1 MVECLAHTSIVFR
14 ISWRSSKKLLLGVGT
29 SARPFFCFR
38 REFRGVLFCCAESIP
53 TQSTH
58 PFLSSLF
65 FPFGDTFHDPISA
78 FLSNICH
85 IMTQQ
90 AAASLNLTISS
101 SSSSESG
108 NPECNLFDDFG
119 VAVQILMGTL
129 AFGSLLIKRTN
140 EFPQRP
146 WKIWMFDTTKQGLGA
161 CFSHFLNTTLG
172 ILFGLSGGG
181 DACTWSES
189 TQCVLGYFPSLHF
202 YFHFGVCVCV

>member
-1 MVECLAHTSIVFR
+1 
-14 ISWRSSKKLLLGVGT
+14 
-29 SARPFFCFR
+29 
-38 REFRGVLFCCAESIP
+38 
-53 TQSTH
+53 
-58 PFLSSLF
+58 
-65 FPFGDTFHDPISA
+65 
-78 FLSNICH
+78 
-85 IMTQQ
+85 MTQQ

-101 SSSSESG
+101 SSSSESA

-189 TQCVLGYFPSLHF
+189 TQVLGYFPSFHF
-202 YFHFGVCVCV
+202 YFGVFVCVRVATRFLITMTVHKFIRLFVTFFADGGWQFFSHTGI